1 MKLLWLM
8 IAGALGAASR
18 YGLTLLIQGW
28 LGRRGSRTFLATA
41 LGTTFPLATLI
52 INVTGS
58 FLLSFLTTLALHNA
72 IKPDYRLILGTGF
85 LGAYTTFSTF
95 ELESEGLLSEGR
107 SVQASVYIVGNLIL
121 GFFAVVLGRAL
132 ALRLLGAETAGATP

>member
-8 IAGALGAASR
+8 VAGALGAALR

-28 LGRRGSRTFLATA
+28 LAQRGSRTFLVTA
-41 LGTTFPLATLI
+41 LGTTFPLATLV

-58 FLLSFLTTLALHNA
+58 FLLSFLTTLPLHNFV
-72 IKPDYRLILGTGF
+72 KPDHRLILGTGF

-95 ELESEGLLSEGR
+95 ELESEALLSKGQW
-107 SVQASVYIVGNLIL
+107 VHAAVYILGNLIL
-121 GFFAVVLGRAL
+121 GFFGILLGRAL
-132 ALRLLGAETAGATP
+132 ALRLLGPEAAGGIG